1 MGWKTN
7 TILVRPALLGVGPDE
22 LVGRLGYEKRR
33 KIKDEPFATAGSGSI
48 WIGMIGDCVVVY
60 TPFAWH
66 FFDGLPDDPNDK
78 DFAFFKSALF
88 RQFHDAKI
96 VGLILDSRVDAWGYA
111 VFQSGALV
119 RRSYGH
125 DGTIL
130 GDEGSP
136 LPSERAYFANCD
148 RIDVDGEILYKSR
161 SDPRCEPLSVAF
173 HGAELVFEV
182 CRSFT
187 GYPLDAPELQ
197 QITGAAFWLN
207 DDEDEFLALHGR
219 RPWWKFWG

>member
-7 TILVRPALLGVGPDE
+7 TILICPALLGAGPNE
-22 LVGRLGYEKRR
+22 LLRRLGYEKRR
-33 KIKDEPFATAGSGSI
+33 RIKDEPFAIAGSGSI
-48 WIGMIGDCVVVY
+48 WIGAVGDCLVMY

-66 FFDGLPDDPNDK
+66 FFDGLLDDPNDK

-88 RQFHDAKI
+88 RQFYDAKI

-111 VFQSGALV
+111 VFQRGALV

-130 GDEGSP
+130 GDEGSL
-136 LPSERAYFANCD
+136 LPSEIAYFENCD
-148 RIDVDGEILYKSR
+148 RLDVDGEILYKSR
-161 SDPRCEPLSVAF
+161 SDDEPLNVAF
-173 HGAELVFEV
+173 HGAELFLEV
-182 CRSFT
+182 WRSFT

-197 QITGAAFWLN
+197 QFTGTAFWLN
-207 DDEDEFLALHGR
+207 DDEDKFLALQGR
-219 RPWWKFWG
+219 HPRWKFWG